1 VANQK
6 TALFPLEDGGT
17 AQAIAARCIQLLAED
32 DYAWADRADDLLRFL
47 LPKDDGQLN
56 RLMRQAEETGGADMV
71 EEILFRL
78 ERVST
83 ERRFIHDGLS
93 KRARLEVVPL
103 TLYPGLTPVEEVL
116 AGRHPALETASERIA
131 LGLELRDVLGTSQ
144 FVGLPGVYSA
154 RELASLSFADVA
166 DLLEG
171 GVTQFRTGRRV
182 ASKKNPSF
190 SGESPAEEDCLT
202 PVTAAGRV
210 LASPAFLVLVCVN
223 SGEVAPARVTS
234 DGAAVQLE
242 RQERKIEWVLES
254 AQVLEYAMGVDTLL
268 EVVGLPQ
275 PFFEGFRAGVENT
288 WDILL
293 MASLSA
299 HTDARGIDAGDIVA
313 RVWCGQ
319 RRTEV
324 RVAFLRAGTREILG
338 GVALPVYSWETG
350 EVACDCVESVLFEFG
365 VVGIQTVDDALN
377 TPVEGPT
384 DLLLGG

>member
-1 VANQK
+1 VQEG
-6 TALFPLEDGGT
+6 FD
-17 AQAIAARCIQLLAED
+17 AQAIARRCVQLLQPD
-32 DYAWADRADDLLRFL
+32 CTWTDRAEDLLRFL
-47 LPKDDGQLN
+47 LPKDDGQLK
-56 RLMRQAEETGGADMV
+56 RLMQQAEETGGADMV

-83 ERRFIHDGLS
+83 EGRFIHDGMS

-116 AGRHPALETASERIA
+116 AGGHPALETASERVA
-131 LGLELRDVLGTSQ
+131 LGLELRNVLGTSQ
-144 FVGLPGVYSA
+144 FVGMPGVYSA

-171 GVTQFRTGRRV
+171 GVTQFRTGKRA

-190 SGESPAEEDCLT
+190 SGESPAGKEDCLT

-210 LASPAFLVLVCVN
+210 LASPAFLVLVCVK

-234 DGAAVQLE
+234 DSAAVELE
-242 RQERKIEWVLES
+242 RQERKIEWMLES
-254 AQVLEYAMGVDTLL
+254 AQVLEYAMGADTLL

-275 PFFEGFRAGVENT
+275 PFFQGFRAGVENT
-288 WDILL
+288 RDILL

-319 RRTEV
+319 RRTEL
-324 RVAFLRAGTREILG
+324 RVAFLRAGTQEIMG
-338 GVALPVYSWETG
+338 GVTLPVYSWETG
-350 EVACDCVESVLFEFG
+350 DVACDCVESVLFEFG
-365 VVGIQTVDDALN
+365 VVGIQTAGEAL
-377 TPVEGPT
+377 EAKIDGPT
-384 DLLLGG
+384 DSLQGG